1 MLLWE
6 HGRIVRDACT
16 CACVAGGRIGT
27 CECQGSE
34 SRTIRGKNGKAA
46 FRILAGIVGGCAVLL
61 YSLEESVE
69 ALDNSLISL
78 PRYPLVFKGVFKSFD
93 HAALRRGWVVYRTL
107 CHTCHSLRYVRF
119 RDLVN
124 VSHTEEE
131 AMAIAAEFE
140 VEDGPDEEGNYYD
153 RPGKLTDSVPDPYP
167 NEQAARVANF
177 GSYPPDLTVMVHA
190 RKRGIDYLFSLLTG
204 WMEPPAGVHL
214 ADGQYFNPYF
224 PGAVTA
230 MAQMFYP
237 GMIEYD
243 DGTPATES
251 QMAKDVVEFLSWT
264 ASPEHNTRKLMTL
277 KGIGIFGLLVVAVAH
292 WNRRNWSHLRSRRL
306 AYIPKRN
313 C

>member
-1 MLLWE
+1 MKRS
-6 HGRIVRDACT
+6 GTSRDGAFVVCRLFVVERGSDEKTMAAIARAIRAVSIACRKFNWQNRFG
-16 CACVAGGRIGT
+16 CSRGT
-27 CECQGSE
+27 YEWQKSE

-46 FRILAGIVGGCAVLL
+46 FRILAGIVGGCAVFL

-78 PRYPLVFKGVFKSFD
+78 PRYPWGFKGVLKSFD
-93 HAALRRGWVVYRTL
+93 HAALRRGWVVYRTV

-119 RDLVN
+119 LDLVN
-124 VSHTEEE
+124 VSHTAEE
-131 AMAIAAEFE
+131 ATAIAAEFE
-140 VEDGPDEEGNYYD
+140 VEDGPDEAGNYYD

-177 GSYPPDLTVMVHA
+177 GSYPPDLTMMVNA

-204 WMEPPAGVHL
+204 WKEPPVGVHL

-237 GMIEYD
+237 GTIEYD

-264 ASPEHNTRKLMTL
+264 ASPEHNTRKIMTL
-277 KGIGIFGLLVVAVAH
+277 K
-292 WNRRNWSHLRSRRL
+292 
-306 AYIPKRN
+306 
-313 C
+313 